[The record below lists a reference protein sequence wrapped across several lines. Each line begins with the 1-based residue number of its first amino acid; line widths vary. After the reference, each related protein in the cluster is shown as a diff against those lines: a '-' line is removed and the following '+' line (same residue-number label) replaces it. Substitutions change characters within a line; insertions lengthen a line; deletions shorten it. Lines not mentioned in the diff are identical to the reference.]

1 MWYGPIDSQR
11 LQIESPKPNHTDPST
26 FYSVALEKRQEAAKS
41 SKTAP
46 PKQFQTMGPFARNNN
61 TL

>member
-1 MWYGPIDSQR
+1 MWYGPIGSQR

-46 PKQFQTMGPFARNNN
+46 PK
-61 TL
+61 